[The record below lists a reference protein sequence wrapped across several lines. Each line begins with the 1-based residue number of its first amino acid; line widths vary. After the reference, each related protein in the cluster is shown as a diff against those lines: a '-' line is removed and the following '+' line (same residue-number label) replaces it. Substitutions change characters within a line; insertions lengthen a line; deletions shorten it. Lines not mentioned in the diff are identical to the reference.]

1 MNNFHKMTKLNIFYF
16 TYSNYLKLKTI
27 NFDKMSSA
35 TALLRNRL
43 YPLLSYLGI
52 SISIDFG
59 GLKTRLDSDS
69 DLSTWDMETDIHS
82 DG

>member
-35 TALLRNRL
+35 TVLLRNRSHL
-43 YPLLSYLGI
+43 GVNFMMPRTQDTINNMLLCL
-52 SISIDFG
+52 
-59 GLKTRLDSDS
+59 
-69 DLSTWDMETDIHS
+69 
-82 DG
+82 

>member
-35 TALLRNRL
+35 TALLRNRSNVGVNFMM
-43 YPLLSYLGI
+43 PRTQDTINNMLLCL
-52 SISIDFG
+52 
-59 GLKTRLDSDS
+59 
-69 DLSTWDMETDIHS
+69 
-82 DG
+82 

>member
-35 TALLRNRL
+35 TALLRTR
-43 YPLLSYLGI
+43 SYLG
-52 SISIDFG
+52 
-59 GLKTRLDSDS
+59 
-69 DLSTWDMETDIHS
+69 LSFMVDPRHNQYHVVLVYMQLI
-82 DG
+82 